1 MIESPSGMHHRQELV
16 RVIQEVRRRW
26 RRKLLLRGAVAIVGG
41 GLLALV
47 LASLALQTLRFS
59 TASVLGFRFA
69 ILAVFAALVGWC
81 FVRPLRRRVSDM
93 QVALYVEEHD
103 KSLQAAIMSA
113 VETIRMILRIGALAV
128 SSRFSPATH

>member
-1 MIESPSGMHHRQELV
+1 MSESPSGSYHRQELV

-26 RRKLLLRGAVAIVGG
+26 RRKLLVRGGVAIVGG

-59 TASVLGFRFA
+59 STSVLGFRVA
-69 ILAVFAALVGWC
+69 ILAVFAGLVGWC
-81 FVRPLRRRVSDM
+81 FVRPLRRKVSDM

-103 KSLQAAIMSA
+103 RSLQAAILSA
-113 VETIRMILRIGALAV
+113 VEVGGTEVDHGE
-128 SSRFSPATH
+128 T